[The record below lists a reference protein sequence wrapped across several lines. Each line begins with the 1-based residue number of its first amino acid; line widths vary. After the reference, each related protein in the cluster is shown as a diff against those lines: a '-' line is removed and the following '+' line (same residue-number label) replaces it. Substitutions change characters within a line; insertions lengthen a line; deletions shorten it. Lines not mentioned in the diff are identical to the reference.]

1 VINIYP
7 LETLN
12 LVTKNHVSE
21 VPNSND
27 VRKML
32 DFVRLK
38 ASADKRLETLVY
50 NIFSKVVMVKE
61 YSRAMDIAKDFKLT
75 CVTPDL

>member
-1 VINIYP
+1 MINIYP